1 VRAETRH
8 RLKEDQF
15 SKATISFYEESIA
28 WAAEHQKQV
37 IAGLIA
43 VLVIVAAC
51 IGIWYYLQQQ
61 DEKASVDFGQA
72 IRTYDTPLRPA
83 SMPAQPDFPSF
94 SSAKDRAAEAHKK
107 FQAIVD
113 KYPHTHAADFARYF
127 AGLTAAQMGDNAS
140 AERELKETAS
150 LHSDDLASLGKFAL
164 ASVYRNTNRQKD
176 AIELYKQLIAKPTR
190 SVGKATAQME
200 LADLYQDQQQTAEAK
215 RILEQVQKENPNT
228 EIASLASQK
237 LGTLK

>member
-1 VRAETRH
+1 MRAETRH

-15 SKATISFYEESIA
+15 SKATISFYEEGTA
-28 WAAEHQKQV
+28 WIAEHQKPV
-37 IAGLIA
+37 IAALVV
-43 VLVIVAAC
+43 VLVIVAAA
-51 IGIWYYLQQQ
+51 IGVWYYLQQQ
-61 DEKASVDFGQA
+61 DEKASVEFGQA
-72 IRTYDTPLRPA
+72 VRTYDTQLRPA
-83 SMPAQPDFPSF
+83 NMPAQPEFPSF
-94 SSAKDRAAEAHKK
+94 ASAKERATEAHKK

-113 KYPHTHAADFARYF
+113 RYPHTHAADFARYF
-127 AGLTAAQMGDNAS
+127 AGLTAAQMGDNTN
-140 AERELKETAS
+140 AERDLKETAS
-150 LHSDDLASLGKFAL
+150 VHNDDLAALGKFAL
-164 ASVYRNTNRQKD
+164 ASVYRDTNRQKD

-200 LADLYQDQQQTAEAK
+200 LADLYQGQQQTAEAK

>member
-15 SKATISFYEESIA
+15 SKATISFYEQATDWI
-28 WAAEHQKQV
+28 AEHQKQV
-37 IAGLIA
+37 IGGLI
-43 VLVIVAAC
+43 VLLVIVAAAA
-51 IGIWYYLQQQ
+51 GVWYYLQQQ
-61 DEKASVDFGQA
+61 DEKASVEFGQA
-72 IRTYDTPLRPA
+72 IRTYETPLRPA
-83 SMPAQPDFPSF
+83 NMPAQADFPSF
-94 SSAKDRAAEAHKK
+94 TSSKERASEAHKK
-107 FQAIVD
+107 FQAIID

-127 AGLTAAQMGDNAS
+127 AGLTAAQMGDNAN
-140 AERELKETAS
+140 AERDLTETAS
-150 LHSDDLASLGKFAL
+150 VHNNDLAALGKFAL

-176 AIELYKQLIAKPTR
+176 AIDLYKQLIAKPTS

-200 LADLYQDQQQTAEAK
+200 LADLYQDQQQTGEAK

-228 EIASLASQK
+228 EVASLASQK

>member
-15 SKATISFYEESIA
+15 SKATLGFYDESTA
-28 WAAEHQKQV
+28 WIAEHQKQV
-37 IAGLIA
+37 IAGLVA
-43 VLVIVAAC
+43 VLVIVAAA

-72 IRTYDTPLRPA
+72 IRTLDTPLRPA
-83 SMPAQPDFPSF
+83 NMPAQPDFPSF
-94 SSAKDRAAEAHKK
+94 ASAKERATEAHKK

-127 AGLTAAQMGDNAS
+127 AGLTAAQMGDNTTG
-140 AERELKETAS
+140 ERELKEVSSVHNKDLSS
-150 LHSDDLASLGKFAL
+150 LAKFAL
-164 ASVYRNTNRQKD
+164 ASVYRNTNRDKE
-176 AIELYKQLIAKPTR
+176 AIDLYRQIIDKPSATV
-190 SVGKATAQME
+190 SKATAQME
-200 LADLYQDQQQTAEAK
+200 LADLYQDKQQPAEAK

-228 EIASLASQK
+228 EVASLASQK